1 MEKEID
7 GNKYSYVDE
16 DDYKENR
23 RDGVTIGDKKNINT
37 MPGIPITDKDREI
50 KLLEYIDLDLAKK
63 EEEDYYKKED
73 ASYFARMDTDIEY
86 NGKKYYRKAYI
97 SKDIIKEKVE
107 RGIVDASGNYITPY
121 ELRNMGKNG
130 LITVEEVERGIF
142 KEYDDGT
149 TLIHWTSPLAN
160 LYYNNENNSIKI
172 NDYIYNTM
180 LKRTFSFNPFKFY
193 NSYIAENE
201 FYKDGTVDEFLIKV
215 LLDKKESSRLTDI
228 IYTIQEKQNKI
239 IRADATKSFIVQ
251 GCAGSGKTMIL
262 LHRLS
267 YLKFNNKLPN
277 YDKIK
282 IIAPSPL
289 FADFIKDL
297 VKDLKIEEIEQMTI
311 SNYYL
316 LLNQLYLN
324 RYSKIEQIEDKFY
337 SIKKEKF
344 KKQFGTENMLDE
356 HLILKNKIYAIYSEN
371 FISIIEQ
378 EYNKLITEIND
389 EIKRNGLEINE
400 KYQKNKTYYE
410 QVIIHIN
417 SKIEKLQKDIDN
429 NRLDIQNIKIRIDDI
444 NKTESKLEE
453 KMNQITLDIQN
464 NYKEYEK
471 LKNKKDIELNKR
483 KRFFGK
489 TRNNII
495 FQKYEDIMQS
505 IMKEINILK
514 ESQFEIEKKQKE
526 NILKKNEVI
535 SELEEYQKNNNF
547 LNDKIIKLKS
557 VKNDILDNVYFTID
571 IYEKIQS
578 KIRDKYNIQI
588 NKEQYLKIDLLIE
601 LYINYIH
608 MGEIINGDYL
618 LCIDEAQDYSL
629 IEYEILNMVN
639 NKAVMNLY
647 GDINQ
652 SIYEEGIDSWED
664 LKNVLG
670 CQIYILKEN
679 YRNSLEITKFCNE
692 KFNYDIL
699 EMGLSTRDVE
709 KIQKNKINEV
719 INKKISEEKSIAVI
733 TKENI
738 EDKINNQLVRYCN
751 VQEAKGFEYNTVIV
765 NDKDMS
771 QNEKYIAYTRALS
784 ELYILDDEEILK
796 NSN

>member
-193 NSYIAENE
+193 NSYIAENK

-311 SNYYL
+311 SNYSY
-316 LLNQLYLN
+316 N
-324 RYSKIEQIEDKFY
+324 
-337 SIKKEKF
+337 
-344 KKQFGTENMLDE
+344 E
-356 HLILKNKIYAIYSEN
+356 HVVHYTF
-371 FISIIEQ
+371 FIS
-378 EYNKLITEIND
+378 
-389 EIKRNGLEINE
+389 
-400 KYQKNKTYYE
+400 
-410 QVIIHIN
+410 
-417 SKIEKLQKDIDN
+417 
-429 NRLDIQNIKIRIDDI
+429 
-444 NKTESKLEE
+444 
-453 KMNQITLDIQN
+453 
-464 NYKEYEK
+464 
-471 LKNKKDIELNKR
+471 
-483 KRFFGK
+483 
-489 TRNNII
+489 
-495 FQKYEDIMQS
+495 
-505 IMKEINILK
+505 
-514 ESQFEIEKKQKE
+514 
-526 NILKKNEVI
+526 
-535 SELEEYQKNNNF
+535 
-547 LNDKIIKLKS
+547 
-557 VKNDILDNVYFTID
+557 
-571 IYEKIQS
+571 
-578 KIRDKYNIQI
+578 
-588 NKEQYLKIDLLIE
+588 
-601 LYINYIH
+601 
-608 MGEIINGDYL
+608 
-618 LCIDEAQDYSL
+618 
-629 IEYEILNMVN
+629 
-639 NKAVMNLY
+639 
-647 GDINQ
+647 
-652 SIYEEGIDSWED
+652 
-664 LKNVLG
+664 
-670 CQIYILKEN
+670 
-679 YRNSLEITKFCNE
+679 
-692 KFNYDIL
+692 
-699 EMGLSTRDVE
+699 
-709 KIQKNKINEV
+709 
-719 INKKISEEKSIAVI
+719 
-733 TKENI
+733 
-738 EDKINNQLVRYCN
+738 
-751 VQEAKGFEYNTVIV
+751 
-765 NDKDMS
+765 
-771 QNEKYIAYTRALS
+771 
-784 ELYILDDEEILK
+784 
-796 NSN
+796 